1 MRPFLLFLFVQRTYH
16 FLKLPYVKINRF
28 EYCDFR
34 LFRLMFIL
42 TMSALGADIATLKLT
57 NLRTYELTNRRTL
70 EYLMKNT
77 PLNSLSLPAPKEME
91 AAIRGQRQLATYL
104 STKLETQE
112 ISILD
117 AHDIAHRIELPTS
130 ALTLL
135 MSILGELATGNAV
148 QIVPVQAELTTQE
161 AANILNVSRPHMVKL
176 LEEGHLPFHKTGR
189 HRRVLFAD
197 LMQYKEQR
205 ENESM
210 QAMQELTDRS
220 QELGFY

>member
-1 MRPFLLFLFVQRTYH
+1 
-16 FLKLPYVKINRF
+16 
-28 EYCDFR
+28 
-34 LFRLMFIL
+34 
-42 TMSALGADIATLKLT
+42 
-57 NLRTYELTNRRTL
+57 
-70 EYLMKNT
+70 MKNT

-112 ISILD
+112 ISIQD
-117 AHDIAHRIELPTS
+117 VHDIAHRIELPTS

-135 MSILGELATGNAV
+135 MSILGELAAGNAV

>member
-1 MRPFLLFLFVQRTYH
+1 MRPFLLFLFVQRTYR
-16 FLKLPYVKINRF
+16 FLILPCVKINRF

-34 LFRLMFIL
+34 LFRLMFAL
-42 TMSALGADIATLKLT
+42 TMSALGADIATKK
-57 NLRTYELTNRRTL
+57 LTNRRTL

-112 ISILD
+112 ISIQD

-135 MSILGELATGNAV
+135 MSILGELAAGNAV

-220 QELGFY
+220 QEFGFY